1 MVYLMSKNKQSPVF
15 TSFTLPSGLALKNR
29 VVKAAMEENLAEANQ
44 TPSQVLKNV
53 YREWAKG
60 GCGLIITG
68 NVMVDHLAMTG
79 PGGLALEQQTDIT
92 AFAELAR
99 LTQQNDCKIVM
110 QINHPGR
117 QVFKNM
123 GGKAFS
129 ASDIALD
136 VGKHSHLFAQ
146 PKAMTQSDISDVITR
161 FTQTALQAEKA
172 GFNGVQIHAAHGYLL
187 AQFLS
192 PLTNKRD
199 DKWGGSLENR
209 ARLLLEIT
217 KSVKAHCSE
226 SFSVS
231 IKLNS
236 ADFQRGGFEPSDAQA
251 VVNMLSTLK
260 VDFVELS
267 GGSYEAPAM
276 QGQAGDERTLAR
288 EAYFLEFAKA
298 ISEQSTIPIMTTGG
312 ISRLDVAN
320 KVISSGVA
328 LVGMATALAYQPN
341 LVNCWQ
347 TQPTQNLLMP
357 RVTFKDKTLAGLA
370 TMALVKRQI
379 RRVGQGKHVKAN
391 ASAIFTLISDQI
403 RTAKLTKRYRKRFT
417 KELN

>member
-1 MVYLMSKNKQSPVF
+1 MSEFEQSAVF
-15 TSFTLPSGLALKNR
+15 TPFTLPSGLTLKNR
-29 VVKAAMEENLAEANQ
+29 VVKAAMEENLAEADL

-53 YREWAKG
+53 YNEWAKG

-92 AFAELAR
+92 PFAELAR
-99 LTQQNDCKIVM
+99 LGQQNDCKIVM

-117 QVFKNM
+117 QVFKKM
-123 GGKAFS
+123 GGKALS
-129 ASDIALD
+129 ASDIALNM
-136 VGKHSHLFAQ
+136 GKHSHLFAQ
-146 PKAMTQSDISDVITR
+146 PTAMDKSEISDVIAR
-161 FTQTALQAEKA
+161 FTHTAQQAEKA

-199 DKWGGSLENR
+199 DEWGGSLENR

-217 KSVKAHCSE
+217 RSIKAQCSAG
-226 SFSVS
+226 FSVS

-236 ADFQRGGFEPSDAQA
+236 ADFQRGGFEPHDAQA
-251 VVNMLSTLK
+251 VVNMLSALK
-260 VDFVELS
+260 LDFVELS

-276 QGQAGDERTLAR
+276 QGTTGDERTLAR

-298 ISEQSTIPIMTTGG
+298 ISEQSNIPIMTTGG

-320 KVISSGVA
+320 TVISSGVA
-328 LVGMATALAYQPN
+328 LAGMATALAYQPN
-341 LVNCWQ
+341 LVNAWQ
-347 TQPTQNLLMP
+347 SNSVQPLLMP

-379 RRVGQGKHVKAN
+379 RRVGQGKRVKAN
-391 ASAIFTLISDQI
+391 ASAIFTLISDQM
-403 RTAKLTKRYRKRFT
+403 RAAKLTKRYRKRFA

>member
-1 MVYLMSKNKQSPVF
+1 MSEFEQSAVF
-15 TSFTLPSGLALKNR
+15 TPFTLPSGLTLKNR

-44 TPSQVLKNV
+44 TPSQVLKNI
-53 YREWAKG
+53 YSEWAKG

-99 LTQQNDCKIVM
+99 LAQQNDCKIVM

-146 PKAMTQSDISDVITR
+146 PKAMTQSDINDVVTR

-217 KSVKAHCSE
+217 KNVKAHCSE

-236 ADFQRGGFEPSDAQA
+236 ADFQRGGFEPIDAQA
-251 VVNMLSTLK
+251 VVNMLSALK

-357 RVTFKDKTLAGLA
+357 RVTFKDKTIAGLA

-403 RTAKLTKRYRKRFT
+403 RTAKLTKRYRKRFI

>member
-1 MVYLMSKNKQSPVF
+1 MSEFEQSAVF
-15 TSFTLPSGLALKNR
+15 TPFTLPSGLTLKNR

-44 TPSQVLKNV
+44 TPSQVLKNI
-53 YREWAKG
+53 YSEWAKG

-99 LTQQNDCKIVM
+99 LAQQNDCKIVM

-146 PKAMTQSDISDVITR
+146 PKAMTQSDINDVVTR
-161 FTQTALQAEKA
+161 FSQTALQAEKA

-217 KSVKAHCSE
+217 KNVKAHCSE

-251 VVNMLSTLK
+251 VVNMLSALK

-357 RVTFKDKTLAGLA
+357 RVTFKDKTIAGLA

-403 RTAKLTKRYRKRFT
+403 RTAKLTKRYRKRFI

>member
-1 MVYLMSKNKQSPVF
+1 MVYLMSENKQHPVF
-15 TSFTLPSGLALKNR
+15 TPFTLPSGLTLKNR
-29 VVKAAMEENLAEANQ
+29 VVKAAMEENLAEADL
-44 TPSQVLKNV
+44 TPSQVLKNL
-53 YREWAKG
+53 YSEWAKG

-79 PGGLALEQQTDIT
+79 PGGLALEQKTDIT
-92 AFAELAR
+92 AFAELSR
-99 LTQQNDCKIVM
+99 LAQQNDCKIVM

-117 QVFKNM
+117 QVFKKM
-123 GGKAFS
+123 GGKALS
-129 ASDIALD
+129 ASDIALNM
-136 VGKHSHLFAQ
+136 GKHSHYFAQ
-146 PKAMTQSDISDVITR
+146 PKAMDKSEIYDVIAR
-161 FTQTALQAEKA
+161 FTHTAQQAEKA

-199 DKWGGSLENR
+199 DEWGGSLENR

-226 SFSVS
+226 RFSVS
-231 IKLNS
+231 VKLNS

-251 VVNMLSTLK
+251 VVDMLSALK

-276 QGQAGDERTLAR
+276 QGQTGDERTLAR

-298 ISEQSTIPIMTTGG
+298 ISEQSNIPIMTTGG
-312 ISRLDVAN
+312 ISRLEVAN

-328 LVGMATALAYQPN
+328 LVGMATALAFQPN
-341 LVNCWQ
+341 LVNSWQ
-347 TQPTQNLLMP
+347 TQPMHNPLMP

-370 TMALVKRQI
+370 TMALVKRQL
-379 RRVGQGKHVKAN
+379 RRLGEGKHVKAN
-391 ASAIFTLISDQI
+391 ASAIFTIISDQI
-403 RTAKLTKRYRKRFT
+403 RAAKLTKRYRKRFA

>member
-1 MVYLMSKNKQSPVF
+1 MFEFEQSAVF
-15 TSFTLPSGLALKNR
+15 TPFTLPSGLTLKNR

-53 YREWAKG
+53 YSEWAKG

-99 LTQQNDCKIVM
+99 LAQQNDCKIVM

-146 PKAMTQSDISDVITR
+146 PKAMTQSDINDVVTR

-251 VVNMLSTLK
+251 VVNMLSALK

-276 QGQAGDERTLAR
+276 QGQTGDERTLAR

-312 ISRLDVAN
+312 ISLLDVAN

-347 TQPTQNLLMP
+347 TEPTQNLLMP
-357 RVTFKDKTLAGLA
+357 RVIFTDKTIAGLA

>member
-1 MVYLMSKNKQSPVF
+1 MFEFEQSAVF
-15 TSFTLPSGLALKNR
+15 TPFTLPSGLTLKNR

-53 YREWAKG
+53 YSEWAKG

-79 PGGLALEQQTDIT
+79 PGGLALEQKTDI
-92 AFAELAR
+92 APFAELAR
-99 LTQQNDCKIVM
+99 LAQQNDCKIVM

-146 PKAMTQSDISDVITR
+146 PKAMTQSDINDVVTR

-251 VVNMLSTLK
+251 VVNMLSALK

-276 QGQAGDERTLAR
+276 QGQTGDERTLAR

-298 ISEQSTIPIMTTGG
+298 ISEQSNIPIMTTGG

-347 TQPTQNLLMP
+347 TQPAQNLLMP

-403 RTAKLTKRYRKRFT
+403 RTAKLTKRYRKRYRKRFT